1 MGDKQGQLSL
11 SELRLLRAL
20 SSLERGEL
28 DLDSSEAKIGLP
40 KSTVSSLA
48 RLLESKGLVRIIA
61 ENVEELSLTDKG
73 RDALANGL
81 PEERLVE
88 ALLRSGGVAP
98 AESLK
103 EELGQA
109 FSVALGLGIKANAV
123 KVESG
128 QVRLL
133 SYEGLREDAQRLR
146 GALAAV
152 SEGGRP
158 DPDTLRV
165 LVSRGL
171 VKASRRKA
179 VKVVLTEEGL
189 RAVRESTPTI
199 SRLTHEVLVRGDW
212 RQAQVRPYDVSVE
225 PPRILPARKHP
236 LAEFI
241 EELKDVMV
249 ELGFVEVEGP
259 LVELELFNFD
269 ALFQPQDHPAREIQD
284 TLWPDLPPADLTPY
298 ADLVKVVKDVHEGGW
313 GYVWSQDVAARLIL
327 RSQTTSVS
335 IRVLSQR
342 PKPPIRFFTVDKVFR
357 ADPVD
362 ATHLS
367 DFHQLDGIMGWHGY
381 SFRDLLGFLT
391 QFSRKLGLEVR
402 FKPAYFPF
410 TEPSVEGYA
419 KIGGSLVE
427 VFGAGLFRPEVLR
440 IAGVDYQ
447 VGAWG
452 MGVERLA
459 LAKYGLSDVRDLYS
473 KDYEFLSS
481 FRARV

>member
-1 MGDKQGQLSL
+1 MGDKQGQLSP

-28 DLDSSEAKIGLP
+28 DLDSSEDKVGLP

-48 RLLESKGLVRIIA
+48 RLLESKGLVRVIT
-61 ENVEELSLTDKG
+61 EEHEELSLTEKG
-73 RDALANGL
+73 LDALTNGL

-88 ALLRSGGVAP
+88 ALLRSGGSAP
-98 AESLK
+98 IDSLRGT
-103 EELGQA
+103 LGQA
-109 FSVALGLGIKANAV
+109 FSVALGIAVRANAAR
-123 KVESG
+123 VESG
-128 QVRLL
+128 QVKLTN
-133 SYEGLREDAQRLR
+133 YEGLIEGARKLR
-146 GALAAV
+146 SALALV
-152 SEGGRP
+152 SGGGRP
-158 DPDTLRV
+158 DPEALRA

-171 VKASRRKA
+171 VRTEKRKS

-189 RAVRESTPTI
+189 RAARELTPTV
-199 SRLTHEVLVRGDW
+199 SRLTHEILVRGEW
-212 RQAQVRPYDVSVE
+212 RQAQIRPYDVSAE
-225 PPRILPARKHP
+225 PPRLLPARKHP

-241 EELKDVMV
+241 EELKDIMV
-249 ELGFVEVEGP
+249 ELGFTEVEGP

-298 ADLVKVVKDVHEGGW
+298 ADLVRVVKSVHESGW
-313 GYVWSQDVAARLIL
+313 GYTWSQEVAARMIL

-381 SFRDLLGFLT
+381 TFRDLLGFLT
-391 QFSRKLGLEVR
+391 QFSRKLGLEVK

-419 KIGGSLVE
+419 KIGNSLVE
-427 VFGAGLFRPEVLR
+427 VFGAGLFRPEVLT
-440 IAGVDYQ
+440 ISGVDYQ

-459 LAKYGLSDVRDLYS
+459 LAKYGLDDVRDLYS

-481 FRARV
+481 FKVRV

>member
-1 MGDKQGQLSL
+1 MGDKQGQLSP
-11 SELRLLRAL
+11 SELRLLKAL

-28 DLDSSEAKIGLP
+28 DLDSSEDKVGLP

-48 RLLESKGLVRIIA
+48 RLLESKGLVHVITEER
-61 ENVEELSLTDKG
+61 EELTLTEKG
-73 RDALANGL
+73 LDALTNGL

-88 ALLRSGGVAP
+88 ALLRSGGTATID
-98 AESLK
+98 SLR
-103 EELGQA
+103 ETLGQA
-109 FSVALGLGIKANAV
+109 FSVALGLAVRANAA

-128 QVRLL
+128 QVKLTN
-133 SYEGLREDAQRLR
+133 YEGFVNEARRLR
-146 GALAAV
+146 SALALV
-152 SEGGRP
+152 SRGGRP
-158 DPDTLRV
+158 DPEALQV

-171 VKASRRKA
+171 VRTVNRRS
-179 VKVVLTEEGL
+179 VKVALTEEGL
-189 RAVRESTPTI
+189 RAARELTPTV
-199 SRLTHEVLVRGDW
+199 SRLTHEILVRGEW
-212 RQAQVRPYDVSVE
+212 RQAQIRPYDVSAE
-225 PPRILPARKHP
+225 PPRLLPARKHP

-241 EELKDVMV
+241 EELKDIMV

-298 ADLVKVVKDVHEGGW
+298 SDLVRVVKSVHESGW
-313 GYVWSQDVAARLIL
+313 GYAWSQEVAARMIL

-381 SFRDLLGFLT
+381 TFRDLLGFLT
-391 QFSRKLGLEVR
+391 QFSRKLGLEVK

-419 KIGGSLVE
+419 KIGNSLVE
-427 VFGAGLFRPEVLR
+427 VFGAGLFRPEVLA
-440 IAGVDYQ
+440 ISGVDYQ

-459 LAKYGLSDVRDLYS
+459 LAKYGLDDVRDLYS

-481 FRARV
+481 FKVRV